1 MPKHTSV
8 WLLASFCLG
17 VGAGRGVHVTQAAMA
32 APLAAEAAV
41 PKVLEG
47 RGCRLGNSVVPRP
60 SGPPVATICER
71 PGEVMQGFMMQ
82 GAERIAVCCPA
93 PAK

>member
-1 MPKHTSV
+1 MRNTPF
-8 WLLASFCLG
+8 WLVASFCLG
-17 VGAGRGVHVTQAAMA
+17 LGAGYGMRVGPVAMA
-32 APLAAEAAV
+32 APLTLESGV

-71 PGEVMQGFMMQ
+71 PGEVMQGFLMQ
-82 GAERIAVCCPA
+82 GAERISVCCPV

>member
-1 MPKHTSV
+1 MRNVPV

-17 VGAGRGVHVTQAAMA
+17 LGAGYGVRVTQAAVA
-32 APLAAEAAV
+32 APITAESVV
-41 PKVLEG
+41 PTVLEG

-71 PGEVMQGFMMQ
+71 PGEVMQGFLMQ
-82 GAERIAVCCPA
+82 GAERIAVCCPV